1 MSSGP
6 PQYVATP
13 VSLLKQRGHEAPLN
27 STSTKPRVRNI
38 QLFQKAPSCIY
49 NSKRHYSVG
58 ELTADQCAQVQNC
71 TATANGC
78 TVDRL
83 WCSSPG
89 IFFVCG
95 TLAYQCLPANWKGI
109 CTLAFLTPQI
119 NIVPNNQTL
128 PVPLIAHSRSKRA
141 IQFIPLLIGLRITAG
156 IGTGIGGIASSAA
169 YYNQLSA
176 ELTSDIEQV
185 AKSITTMQ
193 DQLDSLA
200 SVVLQNR
207 RGLDLLTAEKGGL
220 CLFLNEEC
228 CFYVNQSGIV
238 RDMAQQL
245 QDRVARRRQELA
257 NSWNRW
263 SNIWNWALW
272 LVPLSGPIFMLLLAL
287 IFGPCILN
295 AITRFISSRM
305 EAIKLQ
311 LLVTQYRPLGQQESY
326 GISKV

>member
-1 MSSGP
+1 
-6 PQYVATP
+6 
-13 VSLLKQRGHEAPLN
+13 
-27 STSTKPRVRNI
+27 
-38 QLFQKAPSCIY
+38 
-49 NSKRHYSVG
+49 
-58 ELTADQCAQVQNC
+58 
-71 TATANGC
+71 
-78 TVDRL
+78 
-83 WCSSPG
+83 
-89 IFFVCG
+89 
-95 TLAYQCLPANWKGI
+95 
-109 CTLAFLTPQI
+109 
-119 NIVPNNQTL
+119 
-128 PVPLIAHSRSKRA
+128 VPLIAHSRSKRA
-141 IQFIPLLIGLRITAG
+141 IQFIPLLIGLGITAG

-220 CLFLNEEC
+220 CLFLNKEC
-228 CFYVNQSGIV
+228 CFYVNQSGIA

-245 QDRVARRRQELA
+245 QDRVVHRRQELV

-263 SNIWNWALW
+263 SNIWNWASW